1 MAERDLAG
9 ESGQECQPTRPHG
22 VDPDSVEQED
32 VPAGPQGCQHQAD
45 DKNGEPEAVKS
56 RVQDGHVLDVGS
68 LEVARRAETHAS
80 LAGEGEFL
88 PLAMPPPPH
97 TLLCAHRRRCSDSAP
112 PALRLSTP
120 GACKCSL
127 IGG

>member
-1 MAERDLAG
+1 MAERDLPG

-68 LEVARRAETHAS
+68 LEVARGAETHAS
-80 LAGEGEFL
+80 WAGGGGFL
-88 PLAMPPPPH
+88 PPPPPPPPP
-97 TLLCAHRRRCSDSAP
+97 TLPFAPPQPCSDPTP
-112 PALRLSTP
+112 P
-120 GACKCSL
+120 
-127 IGG
+127 